1 MQIRLPPGPRQA
13 YKRYASAIR
22 LAVARNRQEFEFLT
36 CLLGLAL
43 GVLLGAAS
51 IGIVHGRPRATLPG
65 EAAAPSSQS
74 TAPQSMAPTN
84 PLFIP

>member
-1 MQIRLPPGPRQA
+1 MQIRLPSGPRQA

-36 CLLGLAL
+36 CVLGLAL

-51 IGIVHGRPRATLPG
+51 IVIAHVGSPAPSPSQ
-65 EAAAPSSQS
+65 AAPSRQA
-74 TAPQSMAPTN
+74 TATAATTN
-84 PLFIP
+84 PLFAP

>member
-13 YKRYASAIR
+13 YKRYASAVR

-36 CLLGLAL
+36 CIVGLTL

-51 IGIVHGRPRATLPG
+51 IGIAHGGPRATPPSA
-65 EAAAPSSQS
+65 AAAPSSQS
-74 TAPQSMAPTN
+74 TATQSMAQTN
-84 PLFIP
+84 LLLIP